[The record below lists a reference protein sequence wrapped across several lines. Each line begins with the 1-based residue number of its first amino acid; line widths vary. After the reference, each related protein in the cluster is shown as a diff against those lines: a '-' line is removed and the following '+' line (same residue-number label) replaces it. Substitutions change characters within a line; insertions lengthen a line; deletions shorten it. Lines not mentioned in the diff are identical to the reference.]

1 VDSSK
6 LQLKAFVNL
15 EWLMDLVMTT
25 DWLMDLVMTTD
36 VVMLNL
42 FSLQLHPF
50 SDLHLKFCISA
61 LHNHYIV
68 E

>member
-1 VDSSK
+1 
-6 LQLKAFVNL
+6 
-15 EWLMDLVMTT
+15 MDLVMTT

-50 SDLHLKFCISA
+50 SDLHLKFCILA